1 MCLLQSL
8 TLTWVSAVGPGQSQ
22 DTGQDGPLVGPH
34 GLSYIMFVILGH
46 RDLNAFDFCH
56 LLPAVGRMQQILQE
70 KTKMCAKEASK
81 SSHLFVLLFACKER
95 ALTLH
100 PLRGPAKL

>member
-1 MCLLQSL
+1 MCLLQSR
-8 TLTWVSAVGPGQSQ
+8 TLTWMSAVGPGQSQ
-22 DTGQDGPLVGPH
+22 DTGHDGPLVGPH
-34 GLSYIMFVILGH
+34 GPSYIIFLILGH
-46 RDLNAFDFCH
+46 RDLNAFDFWH

-70 KTKMCAKEASK
+70 KNKTCAKEASK